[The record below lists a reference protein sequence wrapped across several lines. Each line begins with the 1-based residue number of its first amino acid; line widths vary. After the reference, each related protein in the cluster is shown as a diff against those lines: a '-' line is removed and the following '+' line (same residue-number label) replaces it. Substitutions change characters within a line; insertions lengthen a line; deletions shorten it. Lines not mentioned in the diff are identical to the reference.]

1 MKLNE
6 NTVTMLKNFSNI
18 NSNMVF
24 KEGNRI
30 STIAEAKNILATVSL
45 EDAFPKEFGI
55 YDLNEFLG
63 VIHLVD
69 EPDLSFDEKFITVSD
84 STGRS
89 KIKYFF
95 TDIDMLTK
103 PNDTMIEKA
112 SAMSDWNIRFD
123 LDNDTLNKI
132 KRAAQTLGHS
142 SMSISANGGTIL
154 LTVFDPEN
162 STSNSFSIDVPG
174 TYDSEN
180 FNLVINISNLKILP
194 GDYKVE
200 LSSNMS
206 KFTGDKVTYWIALEK
221 SSTYGE

>member
-6 NTVTMLKNFSNI
+6 DTVTMLKNFSNI

-30 STIAEAKNILATVSL
+30 STIAEAKNILATVKL

-69 EPDLSFDEKFITVSD
+69 EPDLSFNEKFITVSD

-103 PNDTMIEKA
+103 PNDTMLEKA
-112 SAMSDWNIRFD
+112 SAMDDWNIRFD